1 MGLYMLDNMLIIEDN
16 YPTYEFINKCQFPAP
31 AKESAVVFGAK
42 QGGVLQLLRSSG
54 TDNMSFS
61 TAGTLNSPISVGEIN
76 ITKCSSKYIR
86 NCKQTTYLPAG
97 EEVLWNSLYEG
108 ISSRK
113 HGEKF
118 CLNNEVKEVSFEILH
133 KIYPTQK
140 TVKI

>member
-1 MGLYMLDNMLIIEDN
+1 MLDNMLIIEDD
-16 YPTYEFINKCQFPAP
+16 YPTYEFINKCQFPVP
-31 AKESAVVFGAK
+31 AKESAVVFGALP
-42 QGGVLQLLRSSG
+42 GGVLQLLRSSG
-54 TDNMSFS
+54 TYNMSSS

-108 ISSRK
+108 ISGRK
-113 HGEKF
+113 HGSSVRSFVLTNK
-118 CLNNEVKEVSFEILH
+118 VKDVSFEILH